1 MLAPFEESHPGIT
14 VQQQSAGTGQAEYRE
29 RILTSIVAG
38 HPPDVLL
45 LDNIDVP
52 AFTNRR
58 VLLDLA
64 PYLPR
69 LGIDLARYDST
80 VLGIFRRG
88 AAIYAL
94 PKGYT
99 PMVLVYNKDLFDRA
113 GIPYPSDDWTWDDFL
128 RVAQSLTRDTDGDGQ
143 IDQWGTAYDRRY
155 FLWAAWLW
163 SGGGDIL
170 CPGGDRATGCLD
182 APASVAAIRWYTD
195 WVTRDSIVPRAYNLR
210 RTLGDNLRLFY
221 SGKVAMLTT
230 GHFWIPNLRPYTS
243 DGRLR
248 VGFVE
253 IPHLTRSAVPDG
265 DVRVGARRA
274 GERAAPPA
282 VGRAGGVSRGLG
294 GAIDPRRGRP
304 RAAESHRRRAGA
316 GDSRHDRLGSG
327 VPARQPARAHS
338 MGSAHRALAG
348 GGGSAPRHDGPD
360 HPRARRSRRG
370 RARDG
375 APARPVAEWGPPV
388 KLAWRLGAV
397 GVATAAGLGALVV
410 GHGVARR
417 AEHEAAARAART
429 AAAFL
434 AIVTPST
441 SGGAGYDLV
450 QLLAQ
455 SRGLGRLPGWAGRI
469 EVYHGTAPLVRA
481 TAAPLSADVFAELR
495 DREATRFLEGA
506 MLAPLKDRED
516 WDVVGAVAVTPVA
529 TEPVLAGWNLVFLV
543 AFAITGGLAVTGKRW
558 RRRRAV
564 IACWGVAVIV
574 GVAGY
579 LQAVQGER
587 DATDRWLN
595 ETSLVLERAAARVP
609 QRGGS
614 LVIRLAPIGREADL
628 TPSDSGPAAVQRV
641 TEAGVRFAEVR
652 VRLTRAQWVRLRAAG
667 R

>member
-1 MLAPFEESHPGIT
+1 MRTGVPLVACVVVAACGGTAAGSGRTELELANWADYREADLENRVLAPFEESHPGIT

-143 IDQWGTAYDRRY
+143 VDQWGTAYDRRY

-170 CPGGDRATGCLD
+170 CPDGTHATGCLD

-230 GHFWIPNLRPYTS
+230 GHFWIPNLRPYTA

-253 IPHLTRSAVPDG
+253 IPHLAGAPPQTVMYASGLAVP
-265 DVRVGARRA
+265 VTAPHRRLSVELA
-274 GERAAPPA
+274 AYLADSVAQSIRAA
-282 VGRAGGVSRGLG
+282 GGLELPSL
-294 GAIDPRRGRP
+294 
-304 RAAESHRRRAGA
+304 
-316 GDSRHDRLGSG
+316 
-327 VPARQPARAHS
+327 
-338 MGSAHRALAG
+338 
-348 GGGSAPRHDGPD
+348 
-360 HPRARRSRRG
+360 
-370 RARDG
+370 
-375 APARPVAEWGPPV
+375 
-388 KLAWRLGAV
+388 
-397 GVATAAGLGALVV
+397 
-410 GHGVARR
+410 
-417 AEHEAAARAART
+417 T
-429 AAAFL
+429 AAAQAQAILDTTGWEAVFL
-434 AIVTPST
+434 RASRHARIPW
-441 SGGAGYDLV
+441 GA
-450 QLLAQ
+450 
-455 SRGLGRLPGWAGRI
+455 RI
-469 EVYHGTAPLVRA
+469 ERWREVEEALP
-481 TAAPLSADVFAELR
+481 DMM
-495 DREATRFLEGA
+495 DRITLEHVD
-506 MLAPLKDRED
+506 P
-516 WDVVGAVAVTPVA
+516 AVAA
-529 TEPVLAGWNLVFLV
+529 HDMALRL
-543 AFAITGGLAVTGKRW
+543 
-558 RRRRAV
+558 
-564 IACWGVAVIV
+564 
-574 GVAGY
+574 
-579 LQAVQGER
+579 
-587 DATDRWLN
+587 DRL
-595 ETSLVLERAAARVP
+595 L
-609 QRGGS
+609 
-614 LVIRLAPIGREADL
+614 
-628 TPSDSGPAAVQRV
+628 SGDPR
-641 TEAGVRFAEVR
+641 
-652 VRLTRAQWVRLRAAG
+652 
-667 R
+667 